1 MRVPP
6 VRTEGLVAKNDV
18 LDAAALAWGAS
29 FGFGRYLCAPS
40 TNDAAMDFVNG
51 WVDGARALD

>member
-1 MRVPP
+1 
-6 VRTEGLVAKNDV
+6 VAKNDV